1 MKITDQKSLVKKRL
15 WKITKLLTMSIL
27 NAVTSFISAVIIFL
41 SRTGILHISR
51 TSPSVMMISRW
62 SVSIIAFVITSFTS
76 WGVPEI
82 YFKYILSDFNFSFF
96 YHIAIKYTC
105 VPKNSIAKYY
115 KLNSIK
121 IKNPNLKIYFLFST
135 TVFSDFFSSFS
146 PSFL

>member
-41 SRTGILHISR
+41 SRTRILHISW
-51 TSPSVMMISRW
+51 TSSSVMISRW
-62 SVSIIAFVITSFTS
+62 SVSIITFVITSFTS

-82 YFKYILSDFNFSFF
+82 YFQYILSDFNSSFF
-96 YHIAIKYTC
+96 YYIAIKYTC